1 MSEYKSEIK
10 EVAAP
15 ASAVFERLSN
25 LENLKSFVDNLPEDR
40 IPPEQLRQ
48 IKDMELTADS
58 ITVAGGP
65 TGSVTLN
72 IVKREPTSL
81 IVLKPADLPL
91 DLQLE
96 IRIGDCGA
104 DASTIQVA
112 IVADLPLMLRH
123 MVKGPFNQL
132 VAQFADMLA
141 AVPYGAS
148 DVSENK
154 DE

>member
-10 EVAAP
+10 NVAAP

-25 LENLKSFVDNLPEDR
+25 LENLKSFVDKLPEDR
-40 IPPEQLRQ
+40 IPPEQLQQ
-48 IKDMELTADS
+48 IKNMELTADS

-96 IRIGDCGA
+96 IRIGDEGE
-104 DASTIQVA
+104 DASTLQVA
-112 IVADLPLMLRH
+112 IVADLPMMLRH

-141 AVPYGAS
+141 AVPYGSA
-148 DVSENK
+148 DVPGNT